1 MVRREMIML
10 VKRGDSNGFHNLV
23 DRGFQLELCHS
34 QGEFKPRAS
43 GRPDRVEEER

>member
-1 MVRREMIML
+1 MIML
-10 VKRGDSNGFHNLV
+10 VQIGDSNGFHNLV

-43 GRPDRVEEER
+43 GRPDRVEE